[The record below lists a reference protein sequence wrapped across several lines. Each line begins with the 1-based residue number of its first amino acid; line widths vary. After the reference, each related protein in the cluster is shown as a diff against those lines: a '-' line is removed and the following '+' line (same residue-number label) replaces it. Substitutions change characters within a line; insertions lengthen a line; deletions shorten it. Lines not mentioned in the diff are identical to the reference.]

1 MSLVWSAH
9 PDDQGYVWVF
19 VRCRE
24 HHTAGFRRL
33 TAKAAVDVSLSE
45 AALRL
50 LCNELERVLEK
61 RRRGAYYEGRKYGR
75 QY

>member
-1 MSLVWSAH
+1 LVWSAH

-24 HHTAGFRRL
+24 YHTAAFRRL
-33 TAKAAVDVSLSE
+33 SAKAAVDLSLSE
-45 AALRL
+45 PALML
-50 LCNELERVLEK
+50 LCKELKKALEK